1 MSSWPAGR
9 FLKVL
14 RDVFKRLGQVVAGGR
29 CRTFRVS
36 GLAGSEDLGVLTIEP
51 VRGNTFGRVDLQV
64 RAGDPSEGVDEVDQA
79 RSARELVQAH
89 VEPVVQLDV
98 LVRIRA

>member
-14 RDVFKRLGQVVAGGR
+14 RDVFKRLGQVVAGGG
-29 CRTFRVS
+29 CRPFRVP

-51 VRGNTFGRVDLQV
+51 VRGDTLGCVDLQV
-64 RAGDPSEGVDEVDQA
+64 RAGDPSEVVDEVYQA

-98 LVRIRA
+98 LVRIGA